1 VSIVHVEGDLFF
13 GAADIFQDGVRRL
26 AEDPNIRVFILRMNN
41 ARHLDATTAMALG
54 QLIDYLQSEGRYL
67 LISGVHGDVAGVLK
81 RSGLVAKLGIE
92 NIFPAEENA
101 TLATKKA
108 LQRAQALIGVKP
120 ELRVYYRKMVKA
132 G

>member
-1 VSIVHVEGDLFF
+1 
-13 GAADIFQDGVRRL
+13 
-26 AEDPNIRVFILRMNN
+26 
-41 ARHLDATTAMALG
+41 MALG